1 MIPGLGRSPGEGNGN
16 PLQYYCLENPMPRGA
31 WQATAHGV
39 ARVGHDLATK
49 PSPPVGEDTEAQRN
63 SLTHAKPHS
72 GSTYLSWSDTVS
84 LSSLPSPSCSGF
96 AVSSCFLR
104 KSALLHLLAASGSEP
119 HVCPFPGWA
128 APRPLF
134 GGSGQQGHSMTGWAV
149 TSLSWDQLTDQS
161 SD

>member
-1 MIPGLGRSPGEGNGN
+1 
-16 PLQYYCLENPMPRGA
+16 MPRGA

-84 LSSLPSPSCSGF
+84 LFSCPRLPAQGSPSRPASSESLPSSTSWRPQGLSRTFALFLGGLLRGLCWGA
-96 AVSSCFLR
+96 AVS
-104 KSALLHLLAASGSEP
+104 KGT
-119 HVCPFPGWA
+119 
-128 APRPLF
+128 
-134 GGSGQQGHSMTGWAV
+134 Q
-149 TSLSWDQLTDQS
+149 
-161 SD
+161 